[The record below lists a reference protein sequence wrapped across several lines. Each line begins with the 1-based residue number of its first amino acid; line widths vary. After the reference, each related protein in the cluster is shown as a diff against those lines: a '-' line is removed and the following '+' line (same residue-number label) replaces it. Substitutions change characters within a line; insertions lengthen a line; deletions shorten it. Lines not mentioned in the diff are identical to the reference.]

1 MSSQQVFEGQK
12 KILSKMRDS
21 LHNEGLLSGGE
32 I

>member
-1 MSSQQVFEGQK
+1 MSSQQVFEGPK

-21 LHNEGLLSGGE
+21 LHNEGLLNGGE